1 MNCVRMEFFKNLAGF
16 EEGSKKNSILTQFI
30 RHMNQNAVGSV
41 RSFIAGDKK
50 ECGSEPGKE
59 LPYQLG
65 CVQCAGVVLSAS
77 FLCLESP
84 GGLSQHC
91 VQGLLGPGQCNACI
105 QEFLSLPW

>member
-1 MNCVRMEFFKNLAGF
+1 MP
-16 EEGSKKNSILTQFI
+16 
-30 RHMNQNAVGSV
+30 AVSPLQV
-41 RSFIAGDKK
+41 
-50 ECGSEPGKE
+50 

-105 QEFLSLPW
+105 QEFLSLP

>member
-1 MNCVRMEFFKNLAGF
+1 MP
-16 EEGSKKNSILTQFI
+16 
-30 RHMNQNAVGSV
+30 AVSSLQV
-41 RSFIAGDKK
+41 
-50 ECGSEPGKE
+50 

-105 QEFLSLPW
+105 QEFLSLP